1 MYTADAITWTTHKL
15 HCIAEKAAIRCR
27 LMTDLDA
34 RVTNRTASCGFS
46 SASALAHAQPN
57 NTEQD
62 NTAIKTT
69 YFAVLQ
75 HMRTIAIKQSYLQV
89 GANLHKT
96 CTTVALRGAHMYN
109 KTTKKQNNNW
119 KRSASTPFTVDHTQS
134 RTWRY
139 KLAENL
145 CITAGVRMHAEET
158 AMQQNKSFCFVLFNV
173 AAHVR
178 TSLQ

>member
-1 MYTADAITWTTHKL
+1 
-15 HCIAEKAAIRCR
+15 
-27 LMTDLDA
+27 
-34 RVTNRTASCGFS
+34 
-46 SASALAHAQPN
+46 
-57 NTEQD
+57 
-62 NTAIKTT
+62 
-69 YFAVLQ
+69 
-75 HMRTIAIKQSYLQV
+75 MRTIAIKQSYLQV

-145 CITAGVRMHAEET
+145 CITAGVRMYAKET
-158 AMQQNKSFCFVLFNV
+158 AIQQINRFVLFYLILLHMCERPYNRYTDGSRSV
-173 AAHVR
+173 NTIR
-178 TSLQ
+178 L